1 MEELKEDILLR
12 SLDVT
17 DVFYH
22 KQSKRIRKVA
32 RSTLAAETL
41 AMANAIDNGLYLAS
55 LLHGVDCLTDCYSLK
70 DAILST
76 KQVAEKRLRI
86 EISSIRELLQQ
97 KKISEVKWIE
107 SENQLADCLTKKR
120 TSCLNLLKALQTGA
134 WVNKCLEK

>member
-1 MEELKEDILLR
+1 
-12 SLDVT
+12 
-17 DVFYH
+17 
-22 KQSKRIRKVA
+22 
-32 RSTLAAETL
+32 
-41 AMANAIDNGLYLAS
+41 MANAIDNGLYLAS